1 MNSNSEWLWW
11 TLTDWDTNWHGGK
24 FVALVPFDIAMP
36 YLSKDVE
43 SHVVNDES
51 RQACSACPQFLYSVL
66 KASLNHGNRMES
78 GEAARLYLGANEWSR
93 MISKSS
99 DRYSKDK
106 EKLTCYLVWVGNHKV
121 GPLQVALKKQIQN
134 ITVIRYQTLYK
145 TVGLN
150 ILQHKFILC
159 HTRTTWCMLIV
170 CVWSFF
176 DCFCMCC
183 ICVKQLCK
191 N

>member
-24 FVALVPFDIAMP
+24 FVALVPFDIAIP

-43 SHVVNDES
+43 SHVVNDGS

-66 KASLNHGNRMES
+66 KASLNHGMES

-93 MISKSS
+93 NLATDTPRTKRNWLVILFECAIIRW
-99 DRYSKDK
+99 DHC
-106 EKLTCYLVWVGNHKV
+106 KLHRKNKYRI
-121 GPLQVALKKQIQN
+121 LQCVL
-134 ITVIRYQTLYK
+134 RYQTLYK
-145 TVGLN
+145 TVRLN
-150 ILQHKFILC
+150 ILQNKVILC

-176 DCFCMCC
+176 DCFCICC
-183 ICVKQLCK
+183 TCVKQLCK